1 MTLRYFSYLTC
12 LIGTL
17 APLEVVP
24 VIGEVGHA
32 HDATFALV
40 FVMFAAL
47 YVDFAAHCL
56 AA

>member
-1 MTLRYFSYLTC
+1 MTLRYFSYLTF
-12 LIGTL
+12 LIDTL

-24 VIGEVGHA
+24 VIGEVGHT
-32 HDATFALV
+32 HDAAFALV
-40 FVMFAAL
+40 FVRFAAL